1 MVRLTGFSK
10 ALIALAILA
19 AAGSAAWH
27 FGLQDLLQR
36 GSSSATPPAAAT
48 ATSGTASTAT
58 TPKPATPAAVE
69 KPAAVFSGSGPLGS
83 TGNPLRVS
91 LVSFHGYAPAL
102 VANGNS
108 LKTQAGSIFAKAG
121 VNVEFL
127 IQDDIPTLSTIFESN
142 TAQCAWRTSDFWA
155 QEQPN
160 LRNAGHDGRA
170 VIVVDNTQG
179 GDAIVA
185 KDPSIR
191 RVEDLAG
198 HTIALLQYTPS
209 DGLTIDAIDN
219 SSLTAKAKSSVKYVY
234 INADEGTAGVRAA
247 LESGS
252 VDAIVLWDPD
262 LSLALKKVPGAHV
275 IYSTKVATN
284 LIYDVMVCDSRY
296 LSKPENAPVFQAFVT
311 GWLNGVDA
319 SRRNPDLAVEALV
332 KTEQLFTL
340 LAKDQGRDFVKSIFA
355 NLVWT
360 DLADNA
366 RILGLAGGPNHY
378 ERVYHKFDEIYRKE
392 GALANPKSPVI
403 SAQDSF
409 DYRFIKAL
417 LSTNDQAKATAA
429 LPQATFTPSGL
440 QAAAAKPAE
449 ITKPIL
455 VNFASGSAEL
465 SKRAQKTIDDELA
478 PFIENHGSAYFDISG
493 NTDSTGAR
501 DTNMRLSRARAAA
514 VVDYL
519 VKQWE
524 FAANRFQITGSGP
537 DRPLCHEDN
546 PAGDGMSLDDC
557 RAMNRTT
564 RAAVLAR

>member
-1 MVRLTGFSK
+1 MVRLTGLSK
-10 ALIALAILA
+10 ALIVIAILG

-27 FGLQDLLQR
+27 LGLSDLLQR
-36 GSSSATPPAAAT
+36 GSIGATAPSPSSNTPVSQPVKPAAAT
-48 ATSGTASTAT
+48 PVAVV
-58 TPKPATPAAVE
+58 KPAV
-69 KPAAVFSGSGPLGS
+69 VFSGNGPLGS
-83 TGNPLRVS
+83 ANNPLKVS

-108 LKTQAGSIFAKAG
+108 LTTQPGSIFDKAG
-121 VNVEFL
+121 VNVQFI

-170 VIVVDNTQG
+170 VVVVDNTQG

-209 DGLTIDAIDN
+209 DGLAIDAIDN
-219 SSLTAKAKSSVKYVY
+219 SSMTAKAKSSVKFIY
-234 INADEGTAGVRAA
+234 INADEGTGGVRAA

-262 LSLALKKVPGAHV
+262 LSLALKNVAGAHV
-275 IYSTKVATN
+275 IYSTKVASN

-296 LSKPENAPVFQAFVT
+296 LGKPENAAVFQSFVS
-311 GWLNGVDA
+311 GWLGGVDEA
-319 SRRNPDLAVEALV
+319 RRNPDKAVDALV

-340 LAKDQGRDFVKSIFA
+340 LAKDQGRDFIKSLFG

-360 DLADNA
+360 GLADNA

-392 GALANPKSPVI
+392 GALANPNSPVI
-403 SAQDSF
+403 AAQDSF
-409 DYRFIKAL
+409 DYRFVKAL
-417 LSTNDQAKATAA
+417 LAKNDEAKV
-429 LPQATFTPSGL
+429 
-440 QAAAAKPAE
+440 AAAAPQAQFTQSGQDAAATKAPE
-449 ITKPIL
+449 VTKPIL
-455 VNFASGSAEL
+455 INFASGSAEL
-465 SKRAQKTIDDELA
+465 SKRSQKSIDEQLTS
-478 PFIENHGSAYFDISG
+478 FIENHGAAYFEISG
-493 NTDSTGAR
+493 NTDSTGSR
-501 DTNMRLSRARAAA
+501 DVNMRLSRARAAA

-519 VKQWE
+519 VRQWE
-524 FAANRFQITGSGP
+524 FPAARFRVTGYGS
-537 DRPLCHEDN
+537 DRPLCNEAN
-546 PAGDGMSLDDC
+546 PAVDGMSLDDC
-557 RAMNRTT
+557 RALNRTT